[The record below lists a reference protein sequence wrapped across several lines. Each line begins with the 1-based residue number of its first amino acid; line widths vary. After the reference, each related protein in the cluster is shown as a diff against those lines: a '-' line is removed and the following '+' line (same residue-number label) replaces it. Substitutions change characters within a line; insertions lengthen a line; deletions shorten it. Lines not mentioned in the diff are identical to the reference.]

1 MSLPRLVSRVALAAA
16 LAVPTLSV
24 TWVYARQDAAAAA
37 EDPAAAAGGQATPEQ
52 VAEVRGPVENFWHY
66 GKIGRY
72 ELAAA
77 EAEKVVNAEVPPVAV
92 LMAFEEVAQQRRDN
106 LDQWMIRFAGIEPL
120 AESVARLQEKI
131 NAGHIARRSDPKY
144 IRENIERL
152 NVNERAYA
160 LGVGRLR
167 QSGELAVPFMIEYL
181 RSPDK
186 AEFHN
191 GIRRAMR
198 DLGRLAVNP
207 LTAATE
213 MKDWDTLLVVV
224 GALGDLGYDD
234 AGPFLAR
241 LVEGQDTPATVKE
254 AARQAMGKL
263 RAGGTPAELYL
274 NLGEKLYYDR
284 SAIAVDPKAPAGF
297 VWYWSNERGLYKADV
312 PTPVFNELMAMRAAE
327 YALKLGGGQ
336 DAALSLWLAANY
348 QREVQ
353 LPEGAAD
360 PTRMENQPDAHYYG
374 VSAGAQYLNAALARM
389 LRDGNAAGALRV
401 IKSLHEIAGQSNF
414 TTQSAGGGGAPLVA
428 ALTFAD
434 RRVRFEAAMA
444 LAQALPQQPF
454 DGSERVVPLLAE
466 AIGQTGVPSALL
478 VMPTQDEVNS
488 LVEGMGGDVTA
499 AGATSAEA
507 AIAAGQS
514 MPAVDVIVVSENV
527 GAGEIE
533 RLFALAAQ
541 NPKLAGSARLVLTQ
555 TAASPYE
562 VQKATDA
569 LLSTAQARDAE
580 ALKEALSAA
589 REKAGALP
597 MDEEIATDY
606 ATRAAV
612 LLQRLAISRGQVMDV
627 SVARASLLRSLN
639 DARPEIVKLVGQT
652 LALVNAPDAQAGI
665 LDKALAEDVA
675 DDVKVSLFRSVAT
688 SAKFF
693 GNRLDAGRTE
703 ALAKVVAGEENLE
716 VRAAAAEAHGALNLP
731 ADQAKTLIVE
741 QMRV

>member
-16 LAVPTLSV
+16 LAAPTLGSTWIYAQEGGAASEAVAGAASV
-24 TWVYARQDAAAAA
+24 
-37 EDPAAAAGGQATPEQ
+37 EQ
-52 VAEVRGPVENFWHY
+52 VQAVKPAVENFWHY

-77 EAEKVVNAEVPPVAV
+77 EADKIAAADVPPVAV
-92 LMAFEEVAQQRRDN
+92 LQAFEEVSQARRDN
-106 LDQWMIRFAGIEPL
+106 LDQWMIRFAGIEPMRD
-120 AESVARLQEKI
+120 SVAKVQEKL

-152 NVNERAYA
+152 GVNERAYA

-181 RSPDK
+181 RSPEK

-191 GIRRAMR
+191 GIRRALR
-198 DLGRLAVNP
+198 DLGRPAVNP

-234 AGPFLAR
+234 AAPFLAR
-241 LVEGQDTPATVKE
+241 LVESSESPATVRE
-254 AARQAMGKL
+254 ASKQAMAKL
-263 RAGGTPAELYL
+263 NATGAPAELFL

-284 SAIAVDPKAPAGF
+284 SAIAADSKAPAGF
-297 VWYWSNERGLYKADV
+297 VWYWSNERGLYKSDV
-312 PTPVFNELMAMRAAE
+312 PTPIFNELMSMRASE

-353 LPEGAAD
+353 LPEGAVD
-360 PTRMENQPDAHYYG
+360 PTRQENQPDAHYYG
-374 VSAGAQYLNAALARM
+374 VSSGAQYLNAALARM
-389 LRDGNAAGALRV
+389 LRDNNAAGALRV
-401 IKSLHEIAGQSNF
+401 IKSLQEIAGQSNF
-414 TTQSAGGGGAPLVA
+414 TTQAVTGSGAPLVD
-428 ALTFAD
+428 ALTFPD

-454 DGSERVVPLLAE
+454 EGGERVVPLLAE

-478 VMPTQDEVNS
+478 LMPSQDEVNS
-488 LVEGMGGDVTA
+488 LIEGMGPDVTA
-499 AGATSAEA
+499 TGGASAEA

-514 MPAVDVIVVSENV
+514 MNAVDVIVVSEDV

-533 RLFALAAQ
+533 KLFALAAQ
-541 NPKLAGSARLVLTQ
+541 NPKLAGSARLVLTK
-555 TAASPYE
+555 TTASPYE

-569 LLSTAQARDAE
+569 LLSTAQVTDA
-580 ALKEALSAA
+580 AGLKESLASA

-597 MDEEIATDY
+597 MDPEIATNY
-606 ATRAAV
+606 ATRAAE

-627 SVARASLLRSLN
+627 AVARASLLRSLG
-639 DARPEIVKLVGQT
+639 DERPEIVKLVGQT
-652 LALVNAPDAQAGI
+652 LALVDAPDAQAGV
-665 LDKALAEDVA
+665 LDKALADDVA

-693 GNRLDAGRTE
+693 GNKLDAARTE
-703 ALAKVVAGEENLE
+703 ALAKVVAEAENLD
-716 VRAAAAEAHGALNLP
+716 VRSAAAEAHGALNLP
-731 ADQAKTLIVE
+731 ADQAKKLIVE

>member
-16 LAVPTLSV
+16 LAAPTLGS
-24 TWVYARQDAAAAA
+24 TWIYAQEGAAASEAVAGAA
-37 EDPAAAAGGQATPEQ
+37 SVEQ
-52 VAEVRGPVENFWHY
+52 VQAVKPAVENFWHY

-77 EAEKVVNAEVPPVAV
+77 EADKIAAADVPPVAV
-92 LMAFEEVAQQRRDN
+92 LQAFEEVSQARRDN
-106 LDQWMIRFAGIEPL
+106 LDQWMIRFAGIEPMRD
-120 AESVARLQEKI
+120 SVAKVQEKL

-152 NVNERAYA
+152 GVNERAYA

-181 RSPDK
+181 RSPEK

-191 GIRRAMR
+191 GIRRALR
-198 DLGRLAVNP
+198 DLGRPAVNP

-224 GALGDLGYDD
+224 GALGDLGYED
-234 AGPFLAR
+234 AAPFLAR
-241 LVEGQDTPATVKE
+241 LVESSESPATVRE
-254 AARQAMGKL
+254 ASKQAMAKL
-263 RAGGTPAELYL
+263 NATGAPAELFL

-284 SAIAVDPKAPAGF
+284 SAIAADSKAPAGF
-297 VWYWSNERGLYKADV
+297 VWYWSNERGLYKSDV
-312 PTPVFNELMAMRAAE
+312 PTPIFNELMSMRASE

-353 LPEGAAD
+353 LPEGAVD
-360 PTRMENQPDAHYYG
+360 PTRRENQPDAHYYG
-374 VSAGAQYLNAALARM
+374 VSSGAQYLNAALARM
-389 LRDGNAAGALRV
+389 LRDNNAAGALRV
-401 IKSLHEIAGQSNF
+401 IKSLQEIAGQSNF
-414 TTQSAGGGGAPLVA
+414 TTQAVTGSGAPLVD
-428 ALTFAD
+428 ALTFPD

-454 DGSERVVPLLAE
+454 EGGERVVPLLAE

-478 VMPTQDEVNS
+478 LMPSQDEVNS
-488 LVEGMGGDVTA
+488 LIEGMGREVTA
-499 AGATSAEA
+499 AGGASAEA

-514 MPAVDVIVVSENV
+514 MNAVDVIVVSEDV

-533 RLFALAAQ
+533 KLFALAAQ
-541 NPKLAGSARLVLTQ
+541 NPKLAGSARLVLTK
-555 TAASPYE
+555 TTASPYE

-569 LLSTAQARDAE
+569 LLSTAQVTDA
-580 ALKEALSAA
+580 AGLKESLALA
-589 REKAGALP
+589 REKVGALP
-597 MDEEIATDY
+597 MDPEIATSY
-606 ATRAAV
+606 ATRAAE

-627 SVARASLLRSLN
+627 AVARASLLRSLG
-639 DARPEIVKLVGQT
+639 DERPEIVKLVGQT
-652 LALVNAPDAQAGI
+652 LALVDAPDAQAGV
-665 LDKALAEDVA
+665 LDKALADDVA

-693 GNRLDAGRTE
+693 GNKLDAARTE
-703 ALAKVVAGEENLE
+703 ALAKVVAEAENLD
-716 VRAAAAEAHGALNLP
+716 VRSAAAEAHGALNLP
-731 ADQAKTLIVE
+731 ADQAKKLIVE